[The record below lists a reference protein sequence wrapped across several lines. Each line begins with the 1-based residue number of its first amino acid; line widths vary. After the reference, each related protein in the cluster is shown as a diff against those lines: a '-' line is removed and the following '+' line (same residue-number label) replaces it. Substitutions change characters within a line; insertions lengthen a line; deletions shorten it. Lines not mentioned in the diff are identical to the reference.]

1 MACYIYK
8 GNTYTK
14 EELLAIKNQI
24 IAENEAVFNQRGSEA
39 LNDINVL
46 VDQLVKGGLAE
57 EVIVG
62 NTQTLLDVLDEAG
75 VSEDLRQQ
83 VVAWHGSPY
92 SFDRFTTE
100 KMGTGEG
107 VQAFGW
113 GLYFTDLESIAK
125 NYADKLGAEK
135 ITFEGVDIND
145 TKGWNEAKEALSTL
159 GGLFDGFGFFRSIT
173 TIEKLA
179 NKVKT
184 EYLPYL
190 ASEKINDI
198 DKIQFQEYV
207 DAADYLLNNIDKFK
221 VEKGKNLYK
230 VSLHKGKTPDQYTW
244 LEWDKAVNI
253 STIDKII
260 NRQKEK
266 VNFFE
271 KRQKEFPN
279 SFNEINI
286 KQSRRKIEFLNE
298 IKTSIDNGDKY
309 TGQLLVENLSKEF
322 DSQDA
327 SLSLLDAGIDG
338 VKFPAESIATGAT
351 SETARGFNYVVF
363 DENAI
368 TIEEQVKFQKAL
380 QEQGIKMIPTGF
392 VKGKKVYINSDVATI
407 ETPIHE
413 FAHLYNA
420 WLKENKAELYN
431 RGLELVRAELSKGAI
446 DVESFNKSTIAKIE
460 SLYNGDKDS
469 VSLKI
474 NGVTLELGA
483 EDLESGDRSIY
494 ISEISSDEKGQG
506 KATKVLNQLKKYASE
521 NNIPLSLRASV
532 SNNISTSKE
541 GALNQEQ
548 LVKWYEKNGFNVAE
562 EENTSDTD
570 ESAPFMVYYG
580 EEASPIQSVIDYVK
594 STQPNLQGE
603 ALQEEILTQLTGKK
617 GLELLQS
624 KKKGGIINWI
634 KEALAEIA
642 NMLGLSNY
650 SVEKAMNMT
659 IDEFA
664 KAIAVDLLQGENFT
678 GKDGKANFEKWK
690 GNNKLVEGSGIQD
703 VKTGEPIVAK
713 GYHGTTNEFYEFD
726 ASVKGNI
733 EGHLGKVNY
742 FTSDYQDAS
751 TNYLSEGA
759 DITGRISRESE
770 RLEDYLYDEYGI
782 VARQSPPV
790 KITDEDYQK
799 ISEEFNISVKELKEQ
814 KTSQLY
820 KFIPEKQL
828 KGNEEQV
835 LDLYVKLNNP
845 VVLGNGSTWFETLN
859 VSDSDLEQA
868 AQEIADENDITLEE
882 AKDDYNF
889 DIEQRAIEN
898 TGYENLHVEA
908 LRDALQSNGYDGGL
922 ASDILGDNYYETD
935 VDLNKLE
942 QDLRKSELYDNAEGE
957 MASSQVIADFFKNL
971 GFDGIILTDVSERF
985 KNMGL
990 GSGTSHIHV
999 FDEFNTQIKLADGS
1013 NVTFGETPDIRF
1025 QKQAGITKA
1034 EAIKRNNG
1042 NPLNLA
1048 PNGKSSILYQSYKDL
1063 GYFDSEAERLTAQT
1077 FSDEFKAWFGDWQ
1090 NDAEN
1095 ASKVMDENGQPKL
1108 MYHETAA
1115 DWFIY
1120 DKTKIEA
1127 GKLDSVTP
1135 TGIFLKSSNK
1145 NIGLGNRQMNLFS
1158 SIKNPIYAKDR
1169 KELENFFSLNIK
1181 GYSEIKEK
1189 SSQVE
1194 KEYDKILEKEGP
1206 RLKEAFKKEIED
1218 FKGELTSEDRIKLVE
1233 KVYKNSDTEL
1243 NDLEVEFENLAIEAK
1258 ALIDSFMKDSNYD
1271 GIFLTSDVGS
1281 KGRETDATIAM
1292 NPEQIKSATGNIG
1305 TFSPTNADIRFQ
1317 TIPTEETTTIP
1328 DCV

>member
-24 IAENEAVFNQRGSEA
+24 IAENEAVFNQMGSEA
-39 LNDINVL
+39 LNDVNIL
-46 VDQLVKGGLAE
+46 IDKLKETGLAE

-62 NTQTLLDVLDEAG
+62 NTQTLLDVLDEVGA
-75 VSEDLRQQ
+75 SEGLKQQ

-92 SFDRFTTE
+92 DFYKFSTAAI
-100 KMGTGEG
+100 GTGEG
-107 VQAFGW
+107 AQSFGW
-113 GLYFTDLESIAK
+113 GLYFTDLEDIAK
-125 NYADKLGAEK
+125 NYANNQSLIENHLNIEYDYNIPDRFFQIPKNNRKTKESIIQYIDSQIQGWQDRDKYQVNEW
-135 ITFEGVDIND
+135 
-145 TKGWNEAKEALSTL
+145 TKLKQKVSTY
-159 GGLFDGFGFFRSIT
+159 
-173 TIEKLA
+173 K
-179 NKVKT
+179 
-184 EYLPYL
+184 P
-190 ASEKINDI
+190 
-198 DKIQFQEYV
+198 
-207 DAADYLLNNIDKFK
+207 
-221 VEKGKNLYK
+221 NLYK
-230 VSLHKGKTPDQYTW
+230 VTLHKGKTPDQYTW
-244 LEWDKAVNI
+244 LEWDSPITEDVKRI
-253 STIDKII
+253 
-260 NRQKEK
+260 
-266 VNFFE
+266 FE
-271 KRQKEFPN
+271 KLGFIWDFEKIPLSQGRAYSNFTSQLEEKLQDRIEAQRQ
-279 SFNEINI
+279 I
-286 KQSRRKIEFLNE
+286 
-298 IKTSIDNGDKY
+298 
-309 TGQLLVENLSKEF
+309 
-322 DSQDA
+322 
-327 SLSLLDAGIDG
+327 SLLLLENGIDG

-392 VKGKKVYINSDVATI
+392 VKGNKVYINSDVATI

-420 WLKENKAELYN
+420 WLKENKVELYN
-431 RGLELVRAELSKGAI
+431 RGLELVRAELSKGVI
-446 DVESFNKSTIAKIE
+446 DVESFNKSTITKIE

-494 ISEISSDEKGQG
+494 ISEISSDEKGKG

-650 SVEKAMNMT
+650 SVEQAMNMT

-664 KAIAVDLLQGENFT
+664 KAIAVDLLKGENFT

-690 GNNKLVEGSGIQD
+690 GNNKLVEGSEIQD

-742 FTSDYQDAS
+742 FTTDYQDAS
-751 TNYLSEGA
+751 MNYQADGA
-759 DITGRISRESE
+759 DITGRIENRKDRIEQE
-770 RLEDYLYDEYGI
+770 LEDTYDDFFKDKAKIAKDYGYTSNKLTALGSFSALAKDI
-782 VARQSPPV
+782 A
-790 KITDEDYQK
+790 E
-799 ISEEFNISVKELKEQ
+799 KELKGG
-814 KTSQLY
+814 T
-820 KFIPEKQL
+820 
-828 KGNEEQV
+828 EQV
-835 LDLYVKLNNP
+835 LELYVKLNNP
-845 VVLGNGSTWFETLN
+845 VVLGKRSTWFETLN

-908 LRDALQSNGYDGGL
+908 LRDALQSNGYDGAL

-957 MASSQVIADFFKNL
+957 MASGQVIADFFKNL
-971 GFDGIILTDVSERF
+971 GFDGVILTDVSQRF

-999 FDEFNTQIKLADGS
+999 FDEFNNQIKLADGS